1 VPTKKYKPITP
12 VRRFMTTLER
22 PDVAAKAPEKALVR
36 GKKRS
41 GARDNQGHVSV
52 RFRGGGHKR
61 RYREIDFKRTKDMVP
76 ARVAAIE
83 YDPNRSAHIA
93 LLHYADGE
101 KRYIIA
107 PAGVREGDVVMSGT
121 AIGARTRSGET
132 LEVRV
137 GCAFPLETIPVGTV
151 VHNIELKPGGGG
163 QLCRSA
169 GSGAQLLAKEGKF
182 ATLRL
187 PSGEMRLVYL
197 GCRATIG
204 VVSNLDHSNVTLGK
218 AGRKRWLGR
227 RPHVRGV
234 VMSPRDHPHGG
245 GEGKSPIGRKSPVS
259 PTGKPTLGR
268 KTRKKKHPGDKFI
281 VRRRGVK

>member
-1 VPTKKYKPITP
+1 MPVKGYRPITP
-12 VRRFMTTLER
+12 GRRFMTRVER
-22 PDVAAKAPEKALVR
+22 GEVTAAKPEKGLLAPL
-36 GKKRS
+36 KRS
-41 GARDNQGHVSV
+41 GARDNTGQVSV

-61 RYREIDFKRTKDMVP
+61 LYRVVDFRRDKDMVP

-101 KRYIIA
+101 KRYILA
-107 PAGVREGDVVMSGT
+107 PAGLKAGEVVMSGT
-121 AIGARTRSGET
+121 TVGAQARGGES
-132 LEVRV
+132 LEIKP
-137 GCAFPLETIPVGTV
+137 GNALPLQAIPVGTV
-151 VHNIELKPGGGG
+151 VHNVELQPGRGG

-169 GSGAQLLAKEGKF
+169 GTSAQLIAKEGKF
-182 ATLRL
+182 ATLRM
-187 PSGEMRLVYL
+187 PSSEMRMVYI

-204 VVSNLDHSNVTLGK
+204 QVGNPDQSNIKLGK

-245 GEGKSPIGRKSPVS
+245 GEGRSPVGRKSPVS
-259 PTGKPTLGR
+259 PTGKPALGR
-268 KTRKKKHPGDKFI
+268 KTRSKKKASSKFI
-281 VRRRGVK
+281 LRRRGAK

>member
-1 VPTKKYKPITP
+1 MATKKYKPTTP
-12 VRRFMTTLER
+12 VRRFMTSIDGAELSS
-22 PDVAAKAPEKALVR
+22 KAPEKALVR

-41 GARDNQGHVSV
+41 GARDNAGKVSV

-61 RYREIDFKRTKDMVP
+61 RYRLIDFKRQKDMVP

-101 KRYIIA
+101 KRYILA
-107 PAGVREGDVVMSGT
+107 PAGLREGDVVMSGST
-121 AIGARTRSGET
+121 VGARARSGET
-132 LEVRV
+132 LELRS
-137 GCAFPLETIPVGTV
+137 GCALPLESIPVGSV
-151 VHNIELKPGGGG
+151 VHNVELKPGGGG

-197 GCRATIG
+197 GCRATLGI
-204 VVSNLDHSNVTLGK
+204 VSNLDHSNITLGK

-245 GEGKSPIGRKSPVS
+245 GEGKSPIGRKSPAS

-268 KTRKKKHPGDKFI
+268 KTRTKKPSDKFI
-281 VRRRGVK
+281 LRRRGAK

>member
-1 VPTKKYKPITP
+1 VPTKRYKPTTP

-22 PDVAAKAPEKALVR
+22 PDVSSKRPEKALVR
-36 GKKRS
+36 GKTRS
-41 GARDNQGHVSV
+41 GARDNRGHTTV

-61 RYREIDFKRTKDMVP
+61 RYREIDFKRNKDMVP

-101 KRYIIA
+101 KRYILA
-107 PAGVREGDVVMSGT
+107 PSGVREGDLVMSGT
-121 AIGARTRSGET
+121 AIGARARSGET
-132 LEVRV
+132 LEVRL
-137 GCAFPLETIPVGTV
+137 GSAFPLEAIPVGTV
-151 VHNIELKPGGGG
+151 VHNIELKPGAGG

-187 PSGEMRLVYL
+187 PSGEVRLVYL
-197 GCRATIG
+197 GCRATVG

-268 KTRKKKHPGDKFI
+268 KTRKKKQRSDKFI
-281 VRRRGVK
+281 LRRRGAK

>member
-1 VPTKKYKPITP
+1 VPIKKYKPITS
-12 VRRFMTTLER
+12 VRRFMTVVDRSDLTRKPPER
-22 PDVAAKAPEKALVR
+22 SLLV
-36 GKKRS
+36 GGKRS
-41 GARDNQGHVSV
+41 AGRDNTGQVSA

-61 RYREIDFKRTKDMVP
+61 RYRLIDFRRDKDMVP
-76 ARVAAIE
+76 ARVAALE

-107 PAGVREGDVVMSGT
+107 PAALAVGDVVMSGT
-121 AIGARTRSGET
+121 AVGARARGGET
-132 LEVRV
+132 LEFRP
-137 GCAFPLETIPVGTV
+137 GCAFPLEVIPVGSF
-151 VHNIELKPGGGG
+151 VHNIELKPGAGG

-197 GCRATIG
+197 GCRATLG
-204 VVSNLDHSNVTLGK
+204 MVSNPDHSNISLGK
-218 AGRKRWLGR
+218 AGRKRWMGR
-227 RPHVRGV
+227 KPHVRGV

-245 GEGKSPIGRKSPVS
+245 GEGKSPVGRKAPVS
-259 PTGKPTLGR
+259 PTGKPALGR
-268 KTRKKKHPGDKFI
+268 KTRRRRQPGDKFI
-281 VRRRGVK
+281 VRRRGAK

>member
-1 VPTKKYKPITP
+1 
-12 VRRFMTTLER
+12 
-22 PDVAAKAPEKALVR
+22 
-36 GKKRS
+36 
-41 GARDNQGHVSV
+41 
-52 RFRGGGHKR
+52 
-61 RYREIDFKRTKDMVP
+61 
-76 ARVAAIE
+76 
-83 YDPNRSAHIA
+83 
-93 LLHYADGE
+93 
-101 KRYIIA
+101 
-107 PAGVREGDVVMSGT
+107 VVMSGT
-121 AIGARTRSGET
+121 AIGARARSGET
-132 LEVRV
+132 LEPRS
-137 GCAFPLETIPVGTV
+137 GCAFPLESIPVGSV
-151 VHNIELKPGGGG
+151 VHNVELRPGGGG

-204 VVSNLDHSNVTLGK
+204 VVGNLDHGNITLGK
-218 AGRKRWLGR
+218 AGRKRWMGK

-268 KTRKKKHPGDKFI
+268 KTRTRRPSDKFI
-281 VRRRGVK
+281 VRRRGAK

>member
-1 VPTKKYKPITP
+1 MTSVERSELSSKP
-12 VRRFMTTLER
+12 
-22 PDVAAKAPEKALVR
+22 PEKALVR
-36 GKKRS
+36 GKTRS
-41 GARDNQGHVSV
+41 GARDNTGQVSV

-61 RYREIDFKRTKDMVP
+61 RYRLIDFKRDKDMVP

-93 LLHYADGE
+93 LLNYADGE
-101 KRYIIA
+101 KRYILA
-107 PAGVREGDVVMSGT
+107 PAGVKPGDVVMSGT
-121 AIGARTRSGET
+121 AVGARARSGET
-132 LEVRV
+132 LEPRP
-137 GCAFPLETIPVGTV
+137 GCAFPLEAIPVGSV
-151 VHNIELKPGGGG
+151 VHSIELRPGGGG

-169 GSGAQLLAKEGKF
+169 GGGAQLLAKEGKF

-218 AGRKRWLGR
+218 AGRKRWMGK

-245 GEGKSPIGRKSPVS
+245 GEGKSPVGRKSPVS

-268 KTRKKKHPGDKFI
+268 KTRTRRPSDKFI
-281 VRRRGVK
+281 VRRRGAK

>member
-1 VPTKKYKPITP
+1 VPLKKYKPTTP
-12 VRRFMTTLER
+12 VRRFMTTVTSPE
-22 PDVAAKAPEKALVR
+22 VSSAKCPEKSLLR
-36 GKKRS
+36 GITRS
-41 GARDNQGHVSV
+41 GARDNTGRTSV

-61 RYREIDFKRTKDMVP
+61 RYRVVDFKRNKDMVP

-83 YDPNRSAHIA
+83 YDPNRSAHVA

-101 KRYIIA
+101 KRYILA
-107 PAGVREGDVVMSGT
+107 PQGLREGDLVMSGERV
-121 AIGARTRSGET
+121 GARARSGQT
-132 LEVRV
+132 LEPRP
-137 GCAFPLETIPVGTV
+137 GCALPLEAIPVGSV
-151 VHNIELKPGGGG
+151 VHNIELNPGNGG

-169 GSGAQLLAKEGKF
+169 GSGAQLVAKEGKF

-187 PSGEMRLVYL
+187 PSGETRLVFR
-197 GCRATIG
+197 GCRATLGQVGNAEHANI
-204 VVSNLDHSNVTLGK
+204 TLGK

-245 GEGKSPIGRKSPVS
+245 GEGKSPIGLKSPVS

-268 KTRKKKHPGDKFI
+268 KTRRNKSTDRFI
-281 VRRRGVK
+281 LRRRGAK

>member
-1 VPTKKYKPITP
+1 MPIKKYKPITP
-12 VRRFMTTLER
+12 SRRFMTSTDRAELSSK
-22 PDVAAKAPEKALVR
+22 PPEKALVR
-36 GKKRS
+36 GKKGS
-41 GARDNQGHVSV
+41 GARDNTGKVSV

-61 RYREIDFKRTKDMVP
+61 RYRMIDFKRDKDMVP

-101 KRYIIA
+101 KRYILA
-107 PAGVREGDVVMSGT
+107 PVGLKEDDVVMSGT

-132 LEVRV
+132 LELRS
-137 GCAFPLETIPVGTV
+137 GCAFPLESIPVGTT
-151 VHNIELKPGGGG
+151 VHNIELKPGTGG
-163 QLCRSA
+163 QICRSA
-169 GSGAQLLAKEGKF
+169 GSSAQLLAKEGKF

-187 PSGEMRLVYL
+187 PSSEMRLVYL

-204 VVSNLDHSNVTLGK
+204 IVSNLDHTNITLGK
-218 AGRKRWLGR
+218 AGRKRWLGK

-259 PTGKPTLGR
+259 PTGKPALGP
-268 KTRKKKHPGDKFI
+268 KTRTKKNISDKFI
-281 VRRRGVK
+281 LRRRGAK

>member
-1 VPTKKYKPITP
+1 MTAVVRTDVSAKP
-12 VRRFMTTLER
+12 
-22 PDVAAKAPEKALVR
+22 PEKQLLR
-36 GKKRS
+36 RLTKS
-41 GARDNQGHVSV
+41 GGRDNKGQVSV

-61 RYREIDFKRTKDMVP
+61 RYREIDFKRDKDMVP

-83 YDPNRSAHIA
+83 YDPNRSAYIA

-101 KRYIIA
+101 KRYILA
-107 PAGVREGDVVMSGT
+107 PADLRPGDPVMSGT
-121 AIGARTRSGET
+121 SVGARARSGET
-132 LEVRV
+132 LEVRP
-137 GCAFPLETIPVGTV
+137 GSAFPLEGIPVGTL
-151 VHNIELKPGGGG
+151 VHNIELQPGRGG

-187 PSGEMRLVYL
+187 PSGEMRLVFL
-197 GCRATIG
+197 GCRATVG
-204 VVSNLDHSNVTLGK
+204 QVGNPDHGNIEFGK
-218 AGRKRWLGR
+218 AGRRRWLGR

-245 GEGKSPIGRKSPVS
+245 GEGRSPIGRKSPVS

-268 KTRKKKHPGDKFI
+268 KTRRKKSTTDRFI
-281 VRRRGVK
+281 VRRRGAK

>member
-1 VPTKKYKPITP
+1 MATKKYKPTTP
-12 VRRFMTTLER
+12 VRRFMTTLDR
-22 PDVAAKAPEKALVR
+22 PDISSKPPEKSLVR

-41 GARDNQGHVSV
+41 AARDNKGRVSV

-61 RYREIDFKRTKDMVP
+61 RYREIDFRRDKDMVP

-107 PAGVREGDVVMSGT
+107 PAGVGEGHAVMSGT
-121 AIGARTRSGET
+121 AVGARARSGET
-132 LEVRV
+132 LEVRP
-137 GCAFPLETIPVGTV
+137 GCAFPLQAIPVGTM

-169 GSGAQLLAKEGKF
+169 GSGAQLVAKEGKF
-182 ATLRL
+182 ATVRL
-187 PSGEMRLVYL
+187 PSGEMRLVFL
-197 GCRATIG
+197 GCRATVG
-204 VVSNLDHSNVTLGK
+204 VVSNLDHSNVTMGK
-218 AGRKRWLGR
+218 AGRRRWLGR

-245 GEGKSPIGRKSPVS
+245 GEGKSPIGRKAPVS
-259 PTGKPTLGR
+259 PTGKPALGW
-268 KTRKKKHPGDKFI
+268 KTRKKRKQSDRFI
-281 VRRRGVK
+281 LRRGSAR